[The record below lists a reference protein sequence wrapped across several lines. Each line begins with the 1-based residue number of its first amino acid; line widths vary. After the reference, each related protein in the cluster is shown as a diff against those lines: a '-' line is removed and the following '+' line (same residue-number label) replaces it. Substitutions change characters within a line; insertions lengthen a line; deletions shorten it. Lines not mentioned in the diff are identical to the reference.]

1 MLSLLLQ
8 QLNVSVQLTAYN
20 KKKNNMSN
28 NCGTQAITNHQ
39 EASIDRVR
47 DGPTYHPTQEPQGN
61 MIPD

>member
-1 MLSLLLQ
+1 
-8 QLNVSVQLTAYN
+8 
-20 KKKNNMSN
+20 MSN